1 MTASYRV
8 SVVEPDRLSLAGH
21 MVASLL
27 RRSCVD
33 ERNAARASRVRG
45 DVAVDAGGMRLCLE
59 FGRDEVRVRAGESAH
74 PRASI
79 VAPLD
84 VLLDT
89 ALGRGVVGNFLRG
102 RVRARGNPLVLWR
115 MMKLMRA

>member
-27 RRSCVD
+27 RRSCAG
-33 ERNAARASRVRG
+33 ERNAARAARVRG
-45 DVAVDAGGMRLCLE
+45 DVAVNAGGMKLCLE
-59 FGRDEVRVRAGESAH
+59 FSRDEVRVRAGDSTD